1 MIFDP
6 FVTLGY
12 VEGRDIELTIV
23 CSNDQTICVKQW
35 CQCQLL
41 VIMETGETV
50 EKKKNSEKN
59 EETVEEI
66 YSERDLKSKSNYIK
80 EHTFLTQTEA
90 LLSSNSKNELQ
101 DLFEK

>member
-1 MIFDP
+1 MD
-6 FVTLGY
+6 
-12 VEGRDIELTIV
+12 
-23 CSNDQTICVKQW
+23 
-35 CQCQLL
+35 
-41 VIMETGETV
+41 TGETV

-66 YSERDLKSKSNYIK
+66 NSERDLKSKSNYIK

-101 DLFEK
+101 DLFKK

>member
-1 MIFDP
+1 
-6 FVTLGY
+6 
-12 VEGRDIELTIV
+12 
-23 CSNDQTICVKQW
+23 
-35 CQCQLL
+35 
-41 VIMETGETV
+41 METGETV

-101 DLFEK
+101 DLFEKWAFSI